1 MIKRFALIVALC
13 ATAAHAEFL
22 DGNEL
27 LDRMRST
34 EPVRRAVAIGYVMG
48 VHDTMAKI
56 NHCTPANVTSGQLR
70 DIVQNYITNTPARR
84 HESADVLVMDALK
97 IGFPCANNSRSGR
110 NL

>member
-1 MIKRFALIVALC
+1 MKRLILVVALV
-13 ATAAHAEFL
+13 ATSAHAEFL

-34 EPVRRAVAIGYVMG
+34 EPVRRGVAIGYVLG
-48 VHDTMAKI
+48 VHDTMARV
-56 NHCTPANVTSGQLR
+56 NHCTPSNVTSGQLR

-97 IGFPCANNSRSGR
+97 IGFPCANNRSRGGT